1 MGENPSI
8 ANGHDTWNRSRSRLS
23 SSTSKQF
30 AVEIFIQEDEGNLSP
45 CLKYLYNV
53 VSTTR
58 GYEKIL
64 RKQVWRFVVIQH
76 KRLSASNIICAVSVF
91 LPPQTDYRNAVVF
104 SLWVTSSSRRE
115 TILHSLELPSSIHR
129 ISILKTEWF
138 LPLCRISCRE
148 WNSRGRSVG
157 NWMNC
162 LVLKTT
168 TALV

>member
-53 VSTTR
+53 VSSTR

-76 KRLSASNIICAVSVF
+76 KRLS
-91 LPPQTDYRNAVVF
+91 
-104 SLWVTSSSRRE
+104 
-115 TILHSLELPSSIHR
+115 LEYNMRCLCVPSSADRLQKRSCLQPLGYQQFTKGDNSSFAGVTFID
-129 ISILKTEWF
+129 SSELYLKNRVIPSALSYF
-138 LPLCRISCRE
+138 L
-148 WNSRGRSVG
+148 SRMEQSR
-157 NWMNC
+157 
-162 LVLKTT
+162 
-168 TALV
+168 